1 MGWSQNGRRPEWGG
15 SWNGRELGAA
25 GKGGSPHGRE
35 PECCEEREGPEWG
48 GGSASSSS
56 SFILCSLALSLPS
69 PSGTVME
76 AQVLRGPLVWKP
88 KSTFMEAQ
96 VRNTETHVSRYEN
109 PNKHFWKPK
118 PTSVETCVQLWKLV
132 FNYGLLAT
140 GWMMTAA

>member
-1 MGWSQNGRRPEWGG
+1 
-15 SWNGRELGAA
+15 
-25 GKGGSPHGRE
+25 
-35 PECCEEREGPEWG
+35 
-48 GGSASSSS
+48 
-56 SFILCSLALSLPS
+56 
-69 PSGTVME
+69 ME